1 MSGRLIMLHLR
12 KVGDVLD
19 QLQEQ
24 SDVREAWRLGTDDVD
39 TTYALLVATDDV
51 QALTD
56 RLQSLFAA
64 EHLARIVVMPIEAA
78 VPRLEQDIEA
88 APAAEPEPAKKKA
101 LLKGIS
107 REELYEDVRSGAT
120 LDLGFIIMVVLSSIV
135 AAIGLVENNVAV
147 IIGAMVIA
155 PLLGPNLALA
165 LATVLGDSALMR
177 QAITTNA
184 AGLAVTLALA
194 VAMGA
199 LWPAA
204 LDSPELMARTAVG
217 FDGIALAIASG
228 AAAALSLAS
237 GVAVSLIGVMVAV
250 ALMPPAVT
258 LGLYLGTGQIDLAA
272 GAALLL
278 VANVICVNLAADAV
292 FWLRGVQPRTWKER
306 AGARRSMILFTM
318 AWCLAL
324 LAVIAV
330 IAYRPDFLNGAALP
344 K

>member
-1 MSGRLIMLHLR
+1 MSTRLIVLHLR

-24 SDVREAWRLGTDDVD
+24 ADVREAWRLGADDVD

-51 QALTD
+51 QSLTD

-78 VPRLEQDIEA
+78 LPRLEQDIEA
-88 APAAEPEPAKKKA
+88 AAAEPEPTKKKS

-184 AGLAVTLALA
+184 AGLAVTLVLA

-199 LWPAA
+199 IWPTA
-204 LDSPELMARTAVG
+204 LDSPELLARTAVG
-217 FDGIALAIASG
+217 FDGVALAIASG

-258 LGLYLGTGQIDLAA
+258 LGLYLGTGQIDFAA

-278 VANVICVNLAADAV
+278 AANVISVNLAADAV

-306 AGARRSMILFTM
+306 AGARRSMILFTL

-344 K
+344 R